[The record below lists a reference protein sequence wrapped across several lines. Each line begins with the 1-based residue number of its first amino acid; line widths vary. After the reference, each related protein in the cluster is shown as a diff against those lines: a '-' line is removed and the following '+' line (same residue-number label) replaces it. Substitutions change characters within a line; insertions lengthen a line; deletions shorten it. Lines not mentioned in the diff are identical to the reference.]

1 MAHYVYSVQDI
12 LKYSYC
18 RKRVHRQEPTKMK
31 QGLGLKVH
39 TLSILNG
46 F

>member
-12 LKYSYC
+12 LKYN
-18 RKRVHRQEPTKMK
+18 RKGAHRQEPTRMK

-39 TLSILNG
+39 AITILNG